1 MGKPVTFLEEETYDF
16 RSNDENDC
24 QDAFSTR
31 NLSVKMT
38 VEQEIPK
45 FLPMMG
51 LKVRVYYQEIT
62 KLCISCYQPVHI
74 KINCKN
80 PTVNRIGFVQKFK
93 EEYDFSDELYRNWI
107 LDLNQVSKEKKKQR
121 RQHIEDVK
129 NQKDGEKATTEK
141 ETRDPEEEN

>member
-1 MGKPVTFLEEETYDF
+1 VTPLGEETYDF
-16 RSNDENDC
+16 RSNDEDDC

-62 KLCISCYQPVHI
+62 KQ
-74 KINCKN
+74 KIC
-80 PTVNRIGFVQKFK
+80 P
-93 EEYDFSDELYRNWI
+93 L
-107 LDLNQVSKEKKKQR
+107 
-121 RQHIEDVK
+121 
-129 NQKDGEKATTEK
+129 
-141 ETRDPEEEN
+141 